1 MLSNA
6 GVKVWMLTGDKVET
20 AKCIA
25 VSARLVSRNQTM
37 YTVVGLKSRNEAL
50 QHLQS
55 FQVMRDACLVIDG
68 QSLQVCIDSVRE
80 KFIEIACR
88 APCVVCCRCSP
99 TQKVSISLCH
109 SNTQTTLLG

>member
-37 YTVVGLKSRNEAL
+37 FTLVGVKTRNEAMQQL
-50 QHLQS
+50 QAFS
-55 FQVMRDACLVIDG
+55 VMRDSCLVIDG
-68 QSLQVCIDSVRE
+68 SSLQVCLEYVRAQ
-80 KFIEIACR
+80 FLDVATR

-99 TQKVSISLCH
+99 TQKVFNFFLE
-109 SNTQTTLLG
+109 N